1 MDATW
6 IITAFVVIDT
16 LMERLGHR
24 SDVRAQVPDSE
35 ILTIAVV
42 AAKYVG
48 SHHERAAPMMRE
60 LGYLSGRISV
70 SRFNRR
76 LHQLADWM
84 VWIPANVGGAS
95 PRATCSSSIAS
106 PCQSAVVCAP
116 GAVGRRRGANSAG
129 SARRNGRSSL
139 DGVCIWSA
147 ARMACPCAFRCCPQ
161 GCMT

>member
-48 SHHERAAPMMRE
+48 NHHERAVQIMHGC
-60 LGYLSGRISV
+60 GYLSGRISV

-84 VWIPANVGGAS
+84 VWIPDVLGEVFTTGDVFIIDSLPLPVCRRVRARRCRKARGARILRVLRGETGEVLWMAFAS
-95 PRATCSSSIAS
+95 GLPPGWRARARSDA
-106 PCQSAVVCAP
+106 A
-116 GAVGRRRGANSAG
+116 RRGA
-129 SARRNGRSSL
+129 
-139 DGVCIWSA
+139 
-147 ARMACPCAFRCCPQ
+147 
-161 GCMT
+161 

>member
-42 AAKYVG
+42 AAKYFG
-48 SHHERAAPMMRE
+48 NYHERAVQIMHGC
-60 LGYLSGRISV
+60 GYLSERISV

-84 VWIPANVGGAS
+84 VWIPDDPISEIG
-95 PRATCSSSIAS
+95 RAH
-106 PCQSAVVCAP
+106 V
-116 GAVGRRRGANSAG
+116 
-129 SARRNGRSSL
+129 
-139 DGVCIWSA
+139 
-147 ARMACPCAFRCCPQ
+147 
-161 GCMT
+161 